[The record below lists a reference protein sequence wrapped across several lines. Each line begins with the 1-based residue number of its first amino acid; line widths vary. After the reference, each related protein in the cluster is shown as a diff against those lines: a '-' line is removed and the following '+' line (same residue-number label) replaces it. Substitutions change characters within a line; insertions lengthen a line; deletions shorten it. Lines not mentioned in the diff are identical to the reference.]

1 VTVNSLERRGSLPQN
16 MWKYECRESGGTS
29 WYGAPYKCSCGAT
42 SKYVS
47 WFNTIMEA
55 MAWYQKHYG
64 LKPNGGRVGDIL
76 TFLKRLPHSRKN
88 FCGVSIRGLVGTRQ
102 GMIREGER
110 SLIES
115 GTMGIAGTSA
125 YSSTVPIERTHTA
138 ITPHPGKQP
147 GAAIGTKS
155 VSAKI
160 SK

>member
-1 VTVNSLERRGSLPQN
+1 LPQN

-110 SLIES
+110 S
-115 GTMGIAGTSA
+115 
-125 YSSTVPIERTHTA
+125 STVPIERTIPRSHL
-138 ITPHPGKQP
+138 IR
-147 GAAIGTKS
+147 
-155 VSAKI
+155 VSSPEQRLEQRAFRRRYRNNRMSPTLPMSRIYLK
-160 SK
+160 